1 MSFKIVINY
10 KLKPVNILCTE
21 LYVNS
26 HGRFSARNT
35 SFLTFSGNKHDL
47 FWETIWPALVY
58 YCLPAIITE
67 VVQLFKFLQLNTRVK
82 TVYTCAFVQN
92 AHAQNHV
99 CTIAI
104 VN

>member
-1 MSFKIVINY
+1 MMSFKIVINY

-47 FWETIWPALVY
+47 FWETIWPAL
-58 YCLPAIITE
+58 
-67 VVQLFKFLQLNTRVK
+67 LNTCSQGTDVAGMAK
-82 TVYTCAFVQN
+82 
-92 AHAQNHV
+92 
-99 CTIAI
+99 
-104 VN
+104 

>member
-47 FWETIWPALVY
+47 FWETIL
-58 YCLPAIITE
+58 LPAIITE
-67 VVQLFKFLQLNTRVK
+67 VVQLLKFLQLNTRVK

-99 CTIAI
+99 YTIAI

>member
-1 MSFKIVINY
+1 MAS
-10 KLKPVNILCTE
+10 
-21 LYVNS
+21 
-26 HGRFSARNT
+26 T
-35 SFLTFSGNKHDL
+35 SLL
-47 FWETIWPALVY
+47 L
-58 YCLPAIITE
+58 LPAIITE
-67 VVQLFKFLQLNTRVK
+67 VVQLLKFLQLNTRVK